1 MTRAT
6 HKALQASAP
15 RHNQLSLDG
24 RRKPKALPLLEHV
37 PEPTGQQRD
46 AIEWDRRKRVFAGST
61 RGNRERAWKS
71 LHGFTNALLARDA

>member
-6 HKALQASAP
+6 HRALKASAP
-15 RHNQLSLDG
+15 AHNTLSLDG
-24 RRKPKALPLLEHV
+24 RRKPKPLPLLDHV
-37 PEPTGQQRD
+37 PEPTGMERD